1 MNKLMI
7 PAILVATVMVA
18 GMFAFIP
25 VEQASTVHTTGTT
38 QGTSS
43 VTTTGAFATA
53 GDLVFTCGA
62 DSACVIQEIY
72 LNSDGTAASVLS
84 TLTLNNGGTGFLQL
98 ATTVDDIVAVA
109 ATTINIVEDAN
120 GMDGTPIVIPA
131 GDSLAI
137 AAADGVNGDV
147 TVTTVSSGVVTVSFA
162 DLA

>member
-1 MNKLMI
+1 MNKLTI

-18 GMFAFIP
+18 GIFAFIP

-38 QGTSS
+38 QGTTST
-43 VTTTGAFATA
+43 TTTGAFATA

-62 DSACVIQEIY
+62 LSGCVIQEIY
-72 LNSDGTAASVLS
+72 INSDGTAASVLS
-84 TLTLNNGGTGFLQL
+84 TVILTNGGTGAIQL
-98 ATTVDDIVAVA
+98 AANVPDIVAVA
-109 ATTINIVEDAN
+109 ATTITIVESGA
-120 GMDGTPIVIPA
+120 GTVTPIVIPA
-131 GDSLAI
+131 GDSIAI